1 MRQTKND
8 VTICHKKI
16 IYNESEMFS
25 KARRLKSKID
35 GALRYVMLKSG
46 SLLNNRLK
54 KQKMELIDF
63 VRNVENYECIHELS
77 PDTPIQFLN
86 LLKQIDMSKI
96 KITLHLSEHIGFSFV
111 ERINAKNVLDSLS

>member
-1 MRQTKND
+1 MTKND

-35 GALRYVMLKSG
+35 GALRYVMFKSG

-54 KQKMELIDF
+54 KQKMELIDY
-63 VRNVENYECIHELS
+63 VRNVENNECIHEMSPEMS

-86 LLKQIDMSKI
+86 LLKQMDMSKI
-96 KITLHLSEHIGFSFV
+96 
-111 ERINAKNVLDSLS
+111 